1 MLKECPKE
9 IPAHKFILC
18 IGSPVFE
25 TMFKGTFKESVME
38 RVHIEIPDVE
48 PDTFEA
54 LLAYLYLDK
63 ISLNEN
69 IVFEVL
75 YCSKKYM
82 LPFLTKECITY
93 LGSIVK
99 PHNAILFMS
108 KTRVYDCPE
117 FWDICWDIIS
127 DDPDLCYG
135 AYSFFNIDFSTLNNV
150 LSRKQLERSEIVV
163 FDAALRWA
171 THRLNTKGEIN
182 EEEDPGI
189 LASKKRKVLGIA
201 FNYISFE
208 KMSAKEI
215 AEIVV
220 PSSVLSSNEL
230 VNLFVN
236 KAVIVPEVK
245 LKSPSWRAQSFCLYS
260 SKSEFAYSD
269 YGSSSSS
276 SFTFEVTSPVVMSGL
291 TVLTNSYNVNITV
304 QKNSLVC
311 GTSSSGI
318 KTNDT
323 KQTFYP
329 FPAPIRLDPNV
340 QYTATVKSTNYF
352 NNHLNYKMPQDS
364 SLFKIISFSPNHG
377 FISCINYDVYD

>member
-1 MLKECPKE
+1 MHIGPKE

-25 TMFKGTFKESVME
+25 TMFK
-38 RVHIEIPDVE
+38 DVE

-69 IVFEVL
+69 I
-75 YCSKKYM
+75 
-82 LPFLTKECITY
+82 ECITY

-260 SKSEFAYSD
+260 SKSEFLLFLVIIPYHQ
-269 YGSSSSS
+269 
-276 SFTFEVTSPVVMSGL
+276 
-291 TVLTNSYNVNITV
+291 VLLL
-304 QKNSLVC
+304 K
-311 GTSSSGI
+311 
-318 KTNDT
+318 
-323 KQTFYP
+323 
-329 FPAPIRLDPNV
+329 
-340 QYTATVKSTNYF
+340 
-352 NNHLNYKMPQDS
+352 
-364 SLFKIISFSPNHG
+364 
-377 FISCINYDVYD
+377 